1 MTSSSPLI
9 DTPAALED
17 LVAHLSR
24 ETVLGMDTEF
34 LRERTYRAELCL
46 LQVTGP
52 AGPVCIDPIAL
63 VELSP
68 LSSLAG
74 DAGTQKILHSGR
86 QDLEVL
92 WPVIGRIQP
101 VFDTQIAAALAG
113 FAAQIG
119 YADLVRRLLDI
130 ELPKGQTRTDWS
142 RRPLSAEQVVYALD
156 DVRYLKPLHDQLTE
170 QLDRLGRTAWLQEDL
185 LKLTDPVGLLP
196 DPSRAWQRFKGV
208 SNLDPG
214 RQRLL
219 AALAEWR
226 ERRAIAKNRP
236 RGWILDDALIKEIT
250 ETVPRDIDAL
260 SKINAMPEGVIK
272 HSGEE
277 LCALILAA
285 EIEHPPPPLPKRA
298 RPDPAILQEVKRL
311 TQTLKQLASDLDIA
325 SEVLAT
331 RKELE
336 ALASGR
342 PVADVFG
349 GWRKELLADVLKP

>member
-17 LVAHLSR
+17 LVGSLSGN
-24 ETVLGMDTEF
+24 TALGMDTEF

-52 AGPVCIDPIAL
+52 TGPVCIDPIAL
-63 VELSP
+63 TDLSP
-68 LSSLAG
+68 LMSITGEAG
-74 DAGTQKILHSGR
+74 PQKILHSAR

-92 WPVIGRIQP
+92 WPVIGRVLP
-101 VFDTQIAAALAG
+101 VFDTQVAAGLAG

-119 YADLVRRLLDI
+119 YAELVRRILDI

-142 RRPLSAEQVVYALD
+142 RRPLSPEQVVYALD
-156 DVRYLKPLHDQLTE
+156 DVRYLRALHDHLSE
-170 QLDRLGRTAWLQEDL
+170 QLDRLGRSSWLREDL
-185 LKLTDPVGLLP
+185 LKLTDPVGLVP
-196 DPSRAWQRFKGV
+196 DPARAWQRFKGV
-208 SNLDPG
+208 SHLDPG

-219 AALAEWR
+219 SALAEWR
-226 ERRAIAKNRP
+226 ERRAISKNRP

-250 ETVPRDIDAL
+250 ESVPRTLDAL
-260 SKINAMPEGVIK
+260 SNIPAMPEGIVK

-277 LCALILAA
+277 LCALIQGAD
-285 EIEHPPPPLPKRA
+285 IEHPPPPLPKRS
-298 RPDPAILQEVKRL
+298 RPDPAILQQVKRL
-311 TQTLKQLASDLDIA
+311 TEALKRFANELDLA

-336 ALASGR
+336 ALAAGR
-342 PVADVFG
+342 RVDEVFS
-349 GWRKELLADVLKP
+349 GWRKELLADVLSS